1 MADDEHVLLD
11 DNVADVFDCRTV
23 PTGAESPPADAA
35 SELDCVI
42 AGARGV
48 AKD

>member
-23 PTGAESPPADAA
+23 PTGVESPPTNAA
-35 SELDCVI
+35 SELDCMI
-42 AGARGV
+42 AGAREV
-48 AKD
+48 AKN